1 MVFLEL
7 VTACL
12 FANNPTSRSPFLLKD
27 TTDGVVL
34 LPSLFSITTGCP
46 PSITETTE
54 FVVPKSMPIA
64 LAIISFLLKSNHY
77 YYHYFFYYYLLNFQS
92 YPFHYHCLY
101 LFSPWILLRLM

>member
-1 MVFLEL
+1 MVFLEF

-12 FANNPTSRSPFLLKD
+12 FANNPTSRSPFLLKA

-77 YYHYFFYYYLLNFQS
+77 YYYLFYFQNYLCQYHYF
-92 YPFHYHCLY
+92 Y
-101 LFSPWILLRLM
+101 LFYLYKLLLLMVE

>member
-12 FANNPTSRSPFLLKD
+12 FANNPTSRSPFLLKA

-54 FVVPKSMPIA
+54 FVVPKSIPIA

-77 YYHYFFYYYLLNFQS
+77 YHHYFFYYYLLNLQS
-92 YPFHYHCLY
+92 YPCLFHHLY
-101 LFSPWILLRLM
+101 LF